1 MSDMVKI
8 ILAFLFIVIFISWC
22 YSEYKKEQR
31 WNKEM
36 SKSFYESLHKR
47 IENSDGDL
55 ASNYKYRD
63 ITEDAESLL
72 GDWERVGESLRYAMS
87 EMDKELAD
95 KDKKENEE

>member
-1 MSDMVKI
+1 
-8 ILAFLFIVIFISWC
+8 
-22 YSEYKKEQR
+22 
-31 WNKEM
+31 M

-72 GDWERVGESLRYAMS
+72 GDWERIGESLRYAMS